1 MFELA
6 DRLVGIYKT
15 DNATKSVSIAP
26 AAFRVGPAPVPPV

>member
-15 DNATKSVSIAP
+15 HNATKSVAIDP
-26 AAFRVGPAPVPPV
+26 AAFTIAAR